1 MGQQVVPDPQPKC
14 SNTVAATPCLSDAE
28 AKNLAA
34 TNIELKADLSEPKS
48 ETLDKVSPIADGTL
62 EDAKPASALPSTP
75 VTASAPER
83 QGGPAGEDP
92 QVDFSS
98 EGRFHWGSAFRE
110 SGLFLAIQHGF
121 RLFQK
126 RTTNEL
132 GGPFFRDWGRSVKG
146 LRGWSDGDSF
156 LINYVAHPLQGGVT
170 GRIFINNSD
179 RAKRLEFG
187 TSKEYW
193 KSRMKAMA
201 WSAAWS
207 TQFELGPVSE
217 ASIGNVGLKK
227 VDGKTRM
234 GFVDLVMTPTAGT
247 GVVIAE
253 DAVDKYVLKNW
264 IERKFGSESILTKI
278 FRSVLTPTTT
288 FSNLLR
294 GKVPWKRNDR

>member
-1 MGQQVVPDPQPKC
+1 
-14 SNTVAATPCLSDAE
+14 
-28 AKNLAA
+28 
-34 TNIELKADLSEPKS
+34 
-48 ETLDKVSPIADGTL
+48 
-62 EDAKPASALPSTP
+62 
-75 VTASAPER
+75 
-83 QGGPAGEDP
+83 
-92 QVDFSS
+92 
-98 EGRFHWGSAFRE
+98 
-110 SGLFLAIQHGF
+110 
-121 RLFQK
+121 
-126 RTTNEL
+126 
-132 GGPFFRDWGRSVKG
+132 
-146 LRGWSDGDSF
+146 
-156 LINYVAHPLQGGVT
+156 
-170 GRIFINNSD
+170 
-179 RAKRLEFG
+179 
-187 TSKEYW
+187 
-193 KSRMKAMA
+193 MKAMA